1 MKTLLLCV
9 ALLLATEDGR
19 VLCDPLVSDSELQE
33 MSNQGSKYINK
44 EIQNA
49 VKGVKEIKN
58 LIEKTNE
65 ERKTLLTTLEK
76 AKKKKEDALE
86 ETKDSELKLKALP
99 QVCNETMMAL
109 WEECKPC
116 LKQTC
121 MKFYARVC
129 RSGSGLVGRQLEE
142 FLNQSSPA
150 YFWMNGDRIDS
161 LLESDRQQTHVLDAM
176 QDSFNR
182 VSGIMDTLF
191 QDRFF
196 TQEPQD
202 THYFSRFGLLLRWP
216 HFLYPKSRLVR
227 SILPLSPFGSL
238 GFHDDMFQPFFEMIH
253 QAQEAMEPH
262 FHRPA
267 FQPLGKDF
275 TKEVPDNRTVC
286 KEIRRNSTG
295 CLRMKDQCEK
305 CREILSV
312 DCSANNP
319 AQAKLRQELND
330 SLQVAELLTQKY
342 NELLQSYQ
350 RKMFSTSSLLNQ
362 LNDQFSWVS
371 RLANLTQGDDQAY
384 LHVSTVSTHNSDSD
398 TPSGATE
405 VVVKLFDSDPITV
418 IMPEEVSRDNPKF
431 MDTVAEKALQEYRKK
446 NREE

>member
-9 ALLLATEDGR
+9 TLLLAREDR
-19 VLCDPLVSDSELQE
+19 WVLGDPLVSDSDLQE
-33 MSNQGSKYINK
+33 MSTQGSKYINK

-65 ERKTLLTTLEK
+65 ERKSLLSTLEE

-86 ETKDSELKLKALP
+86 ETRDSEMKLKAFP
-99 QVCNETMMAL
+99 EVCNETMMAL
-109 WEECKPC
+109 WEDCKPC

-142 FLNQSSPA
+142 FLNQSSPF

-161 LLESDRQQTHVLDAM
+161 LLESDRQQSHILDAM
-176 QDSFNR
+176 QDSFNQ

-196 TQEPQD
+196 THEPQD
-202 THYFSRFGLLLRWP
+202 THSFSPFRRP
-216 HFLYPKSRLVR
+216 HFFHPKSRLVR
-227 SILPLSPFGSL
+227 SILPLSPYGSL
-238 GFHDDMFQPFFEMIH
+238 GFHDMFQPFFEMIH
-253 QAQEAMEPH
+253 QAQQAMDPQS
-262 FHRPA
+262 HRPA
-267 FQPLGKDF
+267 FQPLDVDF
-275 TKEVPDNRTVC
+275 MREGADNRTVC
-286 KEIRRNSTG
+286 KEIRHNSTG
-295 CLRMKDQCEK
+295 CLKMKDQCEK

-312 DCSANNP
+312 DCSTNNP
-319 AQAKLRQELND
+319 AQAQLRQELND

-350 RKMFSTSSLLNQ
+350 RKMLSTSSLLEQ

-371 RLANLTQGDDQAY
+371 QLANLTQGEDPAY
-384 LHVSTVSTHNSDSD
+384 LRVSTVTTHTSDSD
-398 TPSGATE
+398 APSRVTE

-418 IMPEEVSRDNPKF
+418 VIPEEVSRDNPTF
-431 MDTVAEKALQEYRKK
+431 MDTVAEKALQEYRRKK
-446 NREE
+446 REE